1 MRESIMMRFSG
12 AIRAVPVVRA
22 PRSRRALLCAGLV
35 AGSTLL
41 GHSAAVM
48 AQASTAI
55 AGDFPQ
61 RVIRIVVPYPPGGV
75 TDIAARLVAPKM
87 AEQFGQAV
95 VVENIAAAGGVVATN
110 SLAKAAADGYTL
122 GVVFDSFAT
131 NPFLYKGVTHDPVAD
146 FIPISLMVR
155 SPQLLVV
162 NPASGIKSI
171 AEFLKAAKEPNRV
184 MFSTPG
190 AGTSSRLSAELL
202 KASAGLDITLISYRG
217 GAQAL
222 NDLLGGQVTGMI
234 ASMSLV
240 FPHVKT
246 GRLTALGVS
255 SPQRTPQAPE
265 VPPIA
270 ESIPGFEAQSWTG
283 MIAPAGTP
291 PAIIERIHG
300 AVVKALAAPDVRQR
314 LNEQGVEVVGSS
326 AAEFGAWLQKETS
339 RWGRVI
345 QERKITVD

>member
-1 MRESIMMRFSG
+1 MRELIMMRLRG

-22 PRSRRALLCAGLV
+22 PSSRRALLCAGLL

-41 GHSAAVM
+41 GHSSGVK
-48 AQASTAI
+48 AQATPAS

-110 SLAKAAADGYTL
+110 SLAKTAADGYTL

-131 NPFLYKGVTHDPVAD
+131 NPFLYKGVTHDPVKD
-146 FIPISLMVR
+146 FVPVSLMVR

-162 NPASGIKSI
+162 NPASGIKSM
-171 AEFLKAAKEPNRV
+171 AEFLRAAKEPNRV

-246 GRLTALGVS
+246 GRLTAIGVS
-255 SPQRTPQAPE
+255 SPQPTPQAPD

-345 QERKITVD
+345 QERRITVD

>member
-1 MRESIMMRFSG
+1 MQARVSEVWFSKVAVAA
-12 AIRAVPVVRA
+12 AIGLLAMSA
-22 PRSRRALLCAGLV
+22 PTASGQAG
-35 AGSTLL
+35 G
-41 GHSAAVM
+41 
-48 AQASTAI
+48 ASTAGP

-61 RVIRIVVPYPPGGV
+61 KLIRIVVPYPPGGV

-87 AEQFGQAV
+87 AEQFGQPV

-110 SLAKAAADGYTL
+110 ALAKASPDGYTV
-122 GVVFDSFAT
+122 GVVFDSFVT
-131 NPFLYKGVTHDPVAD
+131 NPFLYKGVTHDTVRD
-146 FIPISLMVR
+146 FSAVSLMVR

-162 NPASGIKSI
+162 NPASGIRNM

-246 GRLTALGVS
+246 GRLVPLGVS
-255 SPQRTPQAPE
+255 SPTRTPQAPD

-270 ESIPGFEAQSWTG
+270 DSIPGFEAQSWTG
-283 MIAPAGTP
+283 MIVPTGTP
-291 PAIIERIHG
+291 A
-300 AVVKALAAPDVRQR
+300 AVVERLQSSVVRALAAPDVRQR
-314 LNEQGVEVVGSS
+314 LTDQGVEAVGSS
-326 AAEFGAWLQKETS
+326 SAEFASWLAKETA
-339 RWGRVI
+339 RWGKVI
-345 QERKITVD
+345 EERKITVDQ

>member
-1 MRESIMMRFSG
+1 MQRRMTPRFASLAAIVAAIGLLGVPDATASEQASG
-12 AIRAVPVVRA
+12 APAT
-22 PRSRRALLCAGLV
+22 G
-35 AGSTLL
+35 
-41 GHSAAVM
+41 AA
-48 AQASTAI
+48 S
-55 AGDFPQ
+55 DFPQ
-61 RVIRIVVPYPPGGV
+61 RLIRIVVPYPPGGV

-87 AEQFGQAV
+87 AEQFGQPV

-110 SLAKAAADGYTL
+110 ALAKAAPDGYTV

-131 NPFLYKGVTHDPVAD
+131 NPFLYKGVTHDPVRD
-146 FIPISLMVR
+146 FAAVSLMVR

-162 NPASGIKSI
+162 NPASGIRTM
-171 AEFLKAAKEPNRV
+171 AEFLRAAREPNRV

-246 GRLTALGVS
+246 GRLIPLGVS
-255 SPQRTPQAPE
+255 SPTRTPQAPE
-265 VPPIA
+265 VAPIA
-270 ESIPGFEAQSWTG
+270 DSIAGFEAQSWTG
-283 MIAPAGTP
+283 MIVPAGTP
-291 PAIIERIHG
+291 A
-300 AVVKALAAPDVRQR
+300 AVVERLQAGVVRALAAPDVRQR
-314 LNEQGVEVVGSS
+314 LTDQGVEVVGSS
-326 AAEFGAWLQKETS
+326 SSEFAAWLARETA
-339 RWGRVI
+339 RWGKVI
-345 QERKITVD
+345 EERKITVDQ

>member
-1 MRESIMMRFSG
+1 MQ
-12 AIRAVPVVRA
+12 
-22 PRSRRALLCAGLV
+22 RRLIAGGL
-35 AGSTLL
+35 A
-41 GHSAAVM
+41 
-48 AQASTAI
+48 AI
-55 AGDFPQ
+55 ALGIGFSTRAALAQGAGDDFPQ
-61 RVIRIVVPYPPGGV
+61 RLIRIVVPYPPGGV

-87 AEQFGQAV
+87 AEQFGQPV

-110 SLAKAAADGYTL
+110 ALAKAAPDGYTL

-131 NPFLYKGVTHDPVAD
+131 NPFLYKGVAHDPVRD
-146 FIPISLMVR
+146 FVPVSLMVR

-162 NPASGIKSI
+162 NPASGIRSM
-171 AEFLKAAKEPNRV
+171 AEFLRAAKEPNRV
-184 MFSTPG
+184 LFSTPG

-246 GRLTALGVS
+246 GRLVPLGVS
-255 SPQRTPQAPE
+255 SPQRTPQAPD

-270 ESIPGFEAQSWTG
+270 DSIPGFEAQSWTG

-291 PAIIERIHG
+291 SIVIDRLNA
-300 AVVKALAAPDVRQR
+300 AVVKALAAADVRQR
-314 LNEQGVEVVGSS
+314 MNDQGVEVVGSTP
-326 AAEFGAWLQKETS
+326 AEFGRWLDTETA

-345 QERKITVD
+345 QERKITVDQ

>member
-1 MRESIMMRFSG
+1 MRKLITQGIRETAACGFDIH
-12 AIRAVPVVRA
+12 AIA
-22 PRSRRALLCAGLV
+22 RRRGLLCAGLLI
-35 AGSTLL
+35 A
-41 GHSAAVM
+41 SALWGQSANVM
-48 AQASTAI
+48 AQSMPAA
-55 AGDFPQ
+55 AGDYPQ
-61 RVIRIVVPYPPGGV
+61 RLIRIVVPYPPGGV

-110 SLAKAAADGYTL
+110 TLAKTPADGYTL

-131 NPFLYKGVTHDPVAD
+131 NPFLYKGVTHDPIKD
-146 FIPISLMVR
+146 FVPISLMVR

-162 NPASGIKSI
+162 NPSSGIKSMS
-171 AEFLKAAKEPNRV
+171 EFLQAAKEPNRV

-246 GRLTALGVS
+246 GRLLALGVS

-291 PAIIERIHG
+291 PAIVERIHG

-326 AAEFGAWLQKETS
+326 AADFGAWLQKETT